1 LINYYFYFSQRY
13 ETELKEMENQN
24 LLITNQNKSMNDNLN
39 EIITKNQTLEDEIAI
54 LKASL

>member
-1 LINYYFYFSQRY
+1 
-13 ETELKEMENQN
+13 MENQN